1 MVVLP
6 GKGVQLVFRV
16 RIGVSF
22 RGRVNI
28 GVSFRGRVRIR
39 IRIRVGVIKRFYL
52 ADCSKQ
58 QLRHI
63 CQYLNILDSMVNI
76 CELQLMIYG

>member
-1 MVVLP
+1 MLVVLP

-28 GVSFRGRVRIR
+28 GVSFRGRVR